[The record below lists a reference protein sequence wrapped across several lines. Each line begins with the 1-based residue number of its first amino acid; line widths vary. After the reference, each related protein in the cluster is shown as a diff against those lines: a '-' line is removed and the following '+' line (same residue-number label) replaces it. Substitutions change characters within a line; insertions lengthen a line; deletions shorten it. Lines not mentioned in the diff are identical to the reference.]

1 MGKSTLF
8 NALTASKNAEA
19 ANFPFCTI
27 DPNIGIV
34 DVVDERLDKL
44 TELSKS
50 KKKIYT
56 NITFVDIAGLV
67 KGASKGE
74 GLGNKFLS
82 HIREVD
88 AIIHLVRCFDS
99 EKITHV
105 NSKINPVE
113 DLETIK
119 TEIILSDID
128 IIQKKL
134 EKGKKKLLEEKQIK
148 ILEEKLNQLNE
159 GKEIFINGSDE
170 KKFLSSLGLLSIKPK
185 IIVCNVD
192 EESLANGNAFTK
204 EVQNKYSNEK
214 VVTICADIEDQIMG
228 LDNSER
234 ETFMKEIGLNKT
246 GLNQLIKEGYEL
258 LNLDTFFTSG
268 PEESRAWTVEKNT
281 PAPKAASVIHT
292 DFEKKFLTTLGLLSI
307 KPKIIVCNVDEES
320 LATGNAFTE
329 DVKRKYTA
337 EKIVTICADI
347 EDQIMGL
354 DNNERET
361 FMKEIGLNKTGLNQL
376 IKEGYDLLNLD
387 TFFTSGPEE
396 SRAWTIEK
404 NTLAPQAAS
413 VIHTDFEKNF
423 IRAEAVTCEDFIK
436 FGSAEKCKEN
446 GKLRIE
452 GKDYIVKDGD
462 VLYFRVNP

>member
-1 MGKSTLF
+1 MGFKCGIVGLPNVGKSTLF

-34 DVVDERLDKL
+34 DVIDERLDKL
-44 TELSKS
+44 AKLSNS

-88 AIIHLVRCFDS
+88 AIIHLVRCFESD
-99 EKITHV
+99 KITHV

-119 TEIILSDID
+119 TEINLSDID

-134 EKGKKKLLEEKQIK
+134 EKGKKKLLQEKEIQ
-148 ILEEKLNQLNE
+148 ILERKLKQLNE
-159 GKEIFINGSDE
+159 GKETTINDEFE
-170 KKFLSSLGLLSIKPK
+170 KKFLYTMGLLSFKPK

-192 EESLANGNAFTK
+192 EESLAKGNSFTENVK
-204 EVQNKYSNEK
+204 KNFTEEK
-214 VVTICADIEDQIMG
+214 IITICADIEDQIMG
-228 LDNSER
+228 LD
-234 ETFMKEIGLNKT
+234 
-246 GLNQLIKEGYEL
+246 
-258 LNLDTFFTSG
+258 D
-268 PEESRAWTVEKNT
+268 
-281 PAPKAASVIHT
+281 
-292 DFEKKFLTTLGLLSI
+292 
-307 KPKIIVCNVDEES
+307 
-320 LATGNAFTE
+320 
-329 DVKRKYTA
+329 
-337 EKIVTICADI
+337 
-347 EDQIMGL
+347 
-354 DNNERET
+354 NERET

-396 SRAWTIEK
+396 SRAWTVEK
-404 NTLAPQAAS
+404 NTIAPKAAS

>member
-1 MGKSTLF
+1 MGFKCGIVGLPNVGKSTLF

-34 DVVDERLDKL
+34 DVVDERLDQL
-44 TELSKS
+44 TKMSKS

-88 AIIHLVRCFDS
+88 AIIHLVRCFESD
-99 EKITHV
+99 KITHV
-105 NSKINPVE
+105 NSKINPVD

-119 TEIILSDID
+119 TEIILSDLD

-134 EKGKKKLLEEKQIK
+134 EKSKKKLLEEKEIK
-148 ILEEKLNQLNE
+148 ILEDKLKQLND
-159 GKEIFINGSDE
+159 GKEVIADDKDE
-170 KKFLSSLGLLSIKPK
+170 EKFLTTLGLLSIKPK

-192 EESLANGNAFTK
+192 EESVAKGNSFTESVK
-204 EVQNKYSNEK
+204 KNYSEEK

-228 LDNSER
+228 LDKNER

-292 DFEKKFLTTLGLLSI
+292 DFEK
-307 KPKIIVCNVDEES
+307 
-320 LATGNAFTE
+320 
-329 DVKRKYTA
+329 
-337 EKIVTICADI
+337 
-347 EDQIMGL
+347 
-354 DNNERET
+354 
-361 FMKEIGLNKTGLNQL
+361 
-376 IKEGYDLLNLD
+376 
-387 TFFTSGPEE
+387 
-396 SRAWTIEK
+396 
-404 NTLAPQAAS
+404 
-413 VIHTDFEKNF
+413 NF
-423 IRAEAVTCEDFIK
+423 IRAETVTCEDFIK
-436 FGSAEKCKEN
+436 YGSAEKCKEN

>member
-1 MGKSTLF
+1 MGFKCGIVGLPNVGKSTLF

-34 DVVDERLDKL
+34 DVIDERLDKL
-44 TELSKS
+44 TKLSNS

-88 AIIHLVRCFDS
+88 AIIHLVRCFESD
-99 EKITHV
+99 KITHV
-105 NSKINPVE
+105 NSNINPVE

-119 TEIILSDID
+119 TEIILSDLD
-128 IIQKKL
+128 IVQKKL
-134 EKGKKKLLEEKQIK
+134 EKNKKKLLQEKEIR
-148 ILEEKLNQLNE
+148 ILEEKL
-159 GKEIFINGSDE
+159 K
-170 KKFLSSLGLLSIKPK
+170 
-185 IIVCNVD
+185 
-192 EESLANGNAFTK
+192 
-204 EVQNKYSNEK
+204 
-214 VVTICADIEDQIMG
+214 
-228 LDNSER
+228 
-234 ETFMKEIGLNKT
+234 
-246 GLNQLIKEGYEL
+246 L
-258 LNLDTFFTSG
+258 LNAG
-268 PEESRAWTVEKNT
+268 NE
-281 PAPKAASVIHT
+281 ASIN
-292 DFEKKFLTTLGLLSI
+292 DEFEKKFLGTLGLLSI

-329 DVKRKYTA
+329 DVKRKYKD

-354 DNNERET
+354 DSNERET
-361 FMKEIGLNKTGLNQL
+361 FMREIGLNKTGLNQL

-396 SRAWTIEK
+396 SRAWTVEK

>member
-1 MGKSTLF
+1 MGFKCGIVGLPNVGKSTLF

-34 DVVDERLDKL
+34 DVLDKRLDD
-44 TELSKS
+44 LSKLSNS

-88 AIIHLVRCFDS
+88 AIIHLVRCFES

-105 NSKINPVE
+105 NSTIDPID

-134 EKGKKKLLEEKQIK
+134 EKGKKKLLNEKEIN
-148 ILEEKLNQLNE
+148 ILEEKLKQLNQ
-159 GKEIFINGSDE
+159 GKDTINQDNVE
-170 KKFLSSLGLLSIKPK
+170 NKLLNDLGLLSIKPK

-192 EESLANGNAFTK
+192 EESLSVGNKFTK
-204 EVQNKYSNEK
+204 NVQAKYSGEK
-214 VVTICADIEDQIMG
+214 IINICADIEDQIIG
-228 LDNSER
+228 LD
-234 ETFMKEIGLNKT
+234 K
-246 GLNQLIKEGYEL
+246 
-258 LNLDTFFTSG
+258 
-268 PEESRAWTVEKNT
+268 
-281 PAPKAASVIHT
+281 
-292 DFEKKFLTTLGLLSI
+292 
-307 KPKIIVCNVDEES
+307 
-320 LATGNAFTE
+320 
-329 DVKRKYTA
+329 
-337 EKIVTICADI
+337 
-347 EDQIMGL
+347 
-354 DNNERET
+354 NEREV

-396 SRAWTIEK
+396 SRAWTVRK
-404 NTLAPQAAS
+404 NTLAPKAAS

-452 GKDYIVKDGD
+452 GKEYIVKDGD

>member
-1 MGKSTLF
+1 MGFKCGIVGLPNVGKSTLF

-34 DVVDERLDKL
+34 DVIDKRLDQ
-44 TELSKS
+44 LSKLSNS

-88 AIIHLVRCFDS
+88 AIIHLVRCFES

-105 NSKINPVE
+105 NAKINPSN

-128 IIQKKL
+128 LIQKKF
-134 EKGKKKLLEEKQIK
+134 EKNK
-148 ILEEKLNQLNE
+148 
-159 GKEIFINGSDE
+159 
-170 KKFLSSLGLLSIKPK
+170 KKFLKKTEIETLKNTLEDLNQGNDLDVTSEEQYTFLSSIGLLSIKPK

-192 EESLANGNAFTK
+192 EESLSKGNQFTEIINKNYPK
-204 EVQNKYSNEK
+204 EKI
-214 VVTICADIEDQIMG
+214 VTICADIEDQIMG
-228 LDNSER
+228 LDKSER

-258 LNLDTFFTSG
+258 LS
-268 PEESRAWTVEKNT
+268 
-281 PAPKAASVIHT
+281 
-292 DFEKKFLTTLGLLSI
+292 
-307 KPKIIVCNVDEES
+307 
-320 LATGNAFTE
+320 
-329 DVKRKYTA
+329 
-337 EKIVTICADI
+337 
-347 EDQIMGL
+347 
-354 DNNERET
+354 
-361 FMKEIGLNKTGLNQL
+361 
-376 IKEGYDLLNLD
+376 LD

-396 SRAWTIEK
+396 SRAWTIKK
-404 NTLAPQAAS
+404 NTLAPKAAS

-423 IRAEAVTCEDFIK
+423 IRAEAVSCDDFIK

-462 VLYFRVNP
+462 VLFFRVNP

>member
-1 MGKSTLF
+1 MS
-8 NALTASKNAEA
+8 N
-19 ANFPFCTI
+19 
-27 DPNIGIV
+27 
-34 DVVDERLDKL
+34 
-44 TELSKS
+44 S

-88 AIIHLVRCFDS
+88 AIIHLVRCFESD
-99 EKITHV
+99 KITHV

-119 TEIILSDID
+119 TEIILSDLD

-134 EKGKKKLLEEKQIK
+134 EKGKKKLLQEKEIK
-148 ILEEKLNQLNE
+148 ILEEKFKQLNE
-159 GKEIFINGSDE
+159 GK
-170 KKFLSSLGLLSIKPK
+170 
-185 IIVCNVD
+185 
-192 EESLANGNAFTK
+192 
-204 EVQNKYSNEK
+204 K
-214 VVTICADIEDQIMG
+214 VI
-228 LDNSER
+228 LNDN
-234 ETFMKEIGLNKT
+234 
-246 GLNQLIKEGYEL
+246 Y
-258 LNLDTFFTSG
+258 
-268 PEESRAWTVEKNT
+268 
-281 PAPKAASVIHT
+281 
-292 DFEKKFLTTLGLLSI
+292 EKKFLTTLGLLSI

-329 DVKRKYTA
+329 DVKRKYPD
-337 EKIVTICADI
+337 EKLINICADI

-396 SRAWTIEK
+396 SRAWTVEK

-423 IRAEAVTCEDFIK
+423 IRAEAVKCEDFIK
-436 FGSAEKCKEN
+436 YGSAEKCKEN
-446 GKLRIE
+446 GKEKKKITSR
-452 GKDYIVKDGD
+452 KRNK
-462 VLYFRVNP
+462 NT

>member
-1 MGKSTLF
+1 MGFKCGIVGLPNVGKSTLF

-34 DVVDERLDKL
+34 DVIDERLDKL
-44 TELSKS
+44 TKLSNS

-88 AIIHLVRCFDS
+88 AIIHLVRCFESD
-99 EKITHV
+99 KITHV
-105 NSKINPVE
+105 NSSINPIE
-113 DLETIK
+113 DLEIIK
-119 TEIILSDID
+119 TEIILSDLD
-128 IIQKKL
+128 IVQKKL
-134 EKGKKKLLEEKQIK
+134 EKGKKKLLQEKEIK
-148 ILEEKLNQLNE
+148 ILEEKLKSLNAGNE
-159 GKEIFINGSDE
+159 ASINDE
-170 KKFLSSLGLLSIKPK
+170 
-185 IIVCNVD
+185 
-192 EESLANGNAFTK
+192 
-204 EVQNKYSNEK
+204 
-214 VVTICADIEDQIMG
+214 
-228 LDNSER
+228 
-234 ETFMKEIGLNKT
+234 
-246 GLNQLIKEGYEL
+246 
-258 LNLDTFFTSG
+258 
-268 PEESRAWTVEKNT
+268 
-281 PAPKAASVIHT
+281 
-292 DFEKKFLTTLGLLSI
+292 FEKKFLTTLGLLSI

-320 LATGNAFTE
+320 LSRGNIFTQ
-329 DVKRKYTA
+329 DVKRKYTD
-337 EKIVTICADI
+337 EKVVTICADI

-396 SRAWTIEK
+396 SRAWTVEK

>member
-1 MGKSTLF
+1 MGFKCGIVGLPNVGKSTLF

-34 DVVDERLDKL
+34 DVVDQRLDS
-44 TELSKS
+44 LSKLSNS

-88 AIIHLVRCFDS
+88 AIIHLVRCFESD
-99 EKITHV
+99 KITHV
-105 NSKINPVE
+105 NSEINPLN

-128 IIQKKL
+128 IIEKKL
-134 EKGKKKLLEEKQIK
+134 EKNKKKLLEKKEIE
-148 ILEEKLNQLNE
+148 ILEKKLTLLNQ
-159 GKEIFINGSDE
+159 GSDATIDIE
-170 KKFLSSLGLLSIKPK
+170 NENKFLSSLNLLSTKPK

-192 EESLANGNAFTK
+192 EDSLKNGNEFIENVK
-204 EVQNKYSNEK
+204 SNYSNEK
-214 VVTICADIEDQIMG
+214 VVTICADIEDQIID
-228 LDNSER
+228 LD
-234 ETFMKEIGLNKT
+234 K
-246 GLNQLIKEGYEL
+246 
-258 LNLDTFFTSG
+258 
-268 PEESRAWTVEKNT
+268 
-281 PAPKAASVIHT
+281 
-292 DFEKKFLTTLGLLSI
+292 
-307 KPKIIVCNVDEES
+307 
-320 LATGNAFTE
+320 
-329 DVKRKYTA
+329 
-337 EKIVTICADI
+337 
-347 EDQIMGL
+347 
-354 DNNERET
+354 NERET

-376 IKEGYDLLNLD
+376 IKEGYDLLELD

-396 SRAWTIEK
+396 SRAWTVKK
-404 NTLAPQAAS
+404 NTSAPKAAS

-423 IRAEAVTCEDFIK
+423 IRAETVTCDDFIK

>member
-1 MGKSTLF
+1 MGFKCGIVGLPNVGKSTLF

-34 DVVDERLDKL
+34 DVVDKRLDA
-44 TELSKS
+44 LSKLSNS

-88 AIIHLVRCFDS
+88 AIIHLIRCFESD
-99 EKITHV
+99 KITHV
-105 NSKINPVE
+105 NSEINPLN
-113 DLETIK
+113 DLEIIK

-128 IIQKKL
+128 IIEKKL
-134 EKGKKKLLEEKQIK
+134 EKGKKKLLKEKDIET
-148 ILEEKLNQLNE
+148 LEKKLQHLNE
-159 GKEIFINGSDE
+159 GKEASIDDE
-170 KKFLSSLGLLSIKPK
+170 EERKFLSSLGLLSIKPK

-192 EESLANGNAFTK
+192 EESLTKGNK
-204 EVQNKYSNEK
+204 
-214 VVTICADIEDQIMG
+214 
-228 LDNSER
+228 
-234 ETFMKEIGLNKT
+234 
-246 GLNQLIKEGYEL
+246 
-258 LNLDTFFTSG
+258 
-268 PEESRAWTVEKNT
+268 
-281 PAPKAASVIHT
+281 
-292 DFEKKFLTTLGLLSI
+292 
-307 KPKIIVCNVDEES
+307 
-320 LATGNAFTE
+320 FTE
-329 DVKRKYTA
+329 MVRKKITQD
-337 EKIVTICADI
+337 KIVTICADI

-354 DNNERET
+354 DKNERET
-361 FMKEIGLNKTGLNQL
+361 FMKEIGLEKTGLNQL
-376 IKEGYDLLNLD
+376 IKEGYDLLRLD

-396 SRAWTIEK
+396 SKAWTIKK
-404 NTLAPQAAS
+404 NTLAPKAAS

-423 IRAEAVTCEDFIK
+423 IRAEAVTCEDFLK

-452 GKDYIVKDGD
+452 GKDYVVKDGD